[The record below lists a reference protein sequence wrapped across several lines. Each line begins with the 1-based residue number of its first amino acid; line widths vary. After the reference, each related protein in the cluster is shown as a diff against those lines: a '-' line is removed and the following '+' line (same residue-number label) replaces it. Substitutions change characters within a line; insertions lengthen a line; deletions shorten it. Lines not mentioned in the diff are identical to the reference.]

1 MFFELYTSN
10 VVLKGARK
18 KFTYR
23 DSTVLYYMICLSHV
37 VLLYYITATLLRDLL
52 HALYIILL
60 SISLCVDPRIASM
73 AVVEEQA
80 RRGEKVVGLPEGL
93 REHGRRGRR
102 VFRAFDL
109 RRIQQV
115 RRSRTVRRLRNRPTA
130 SVLRQVPA
138 DQHQR
143 HYQR

>member
-1 MFFELYTSN
+1 
-10 VVLKGARK
+10 
-18 KFTYR
+18 
-23 DSTVLYYMICLSHV
+23 
-37 VLLYYITATLLRDLL
+37 
-52 HALYIILL
+52 
-60 SISLCVDPRIASM
+60 M

-102 VFRAFDL
+102 VFRAFHL
-109 RRIQQV
+109 RGIQQV
-115 RRSRTVRRLRNRPTA
+115 RGSRAIRRLRNRPTA
-130 SVLRQVPA
+130 SVVRQVPA